1 MIIIINI
8 KSTFKIIRNNLKNN
22 KIDIN
27 QKLLLDRLRTCKD
40 KVRCYPKLEIFKACH
55 LITLDKNILNCDIL
69 ELFIRM
75 LPEAIGRQIQIY
87 KPQSNQVSWDEKW
100 IISLI
105 EAISRADYD
114 SVYFLVT
121 SNIKKKYRNEVLKF
135 ASNAKFYIA

>member
-1 MIIIINI
+1 
-8 KSTFKIIRNNLKNN
+8 
-22 KIDIN
+22 
-27 QKLLLDRLRTCKD
+27 
-40 KVRCYPKLEIFKACH
+40 
-55 LITLDKNILNCDIL
+55 
-69 ELFIRM
+69 M